1 MLYVIIVSIKTN
13 QRAKTMKNSAKQYI
27 SKHKMIDIPNDD
39 IFKNDKLRRQA
50 YIEDLSALIENLHE
64 PLTLSINGSWG
75 CGKTTFVKMWQAYL
89 QKEKGIKSIYF
100 SAWEDDFSKEPLIAI
115 LGEIRRY
122 INENSNE
129 TKKQTFETKF
139 SEIKDCS
146 AKILKR
152 ALPAFLS
159 GMTAGALNFDE
170 GFERA
175 IGTLIESSTK
185 ELIEQHSA
193 NKELMV
199 KFKESL
205 KQLIEIIDDSKPFVI
220 FVDELDRCR
229 PLYAIELLERIKHIF
244 GVEKLIFV
252 LSIDKNQLAESIKSQ
267 YGAIDTDNYL
277 RRFVDLE
284 FELTNIDI
292 FSFCEYLYN
301 EFLLDEVLQD
311 SGLRGKDD
319 YKLFLIKFLACSL
332 DLSLREIEQ
341 IFTKMKLIFATTQ
354 MIDNIFVEVI
364 AFLLIVKMKLP
375 KEYNL
380 LIKGQADTQKLI
392 AKLTNKNDLFASI
405 YVDRWEDFEYIEQ
418 VIIKGIVMATG
429 KSDDEMEDILIDLC
443 ENDEM
448 DLEMQTKE
456 EKAKGYYAELL
467 NNFLEYSN
475 PNYAD
480 LRDCFLNKLINLAIK
495 KVEFVDRLNLNI

>member
-1 MLYVIIVSIKTN
+1 
-13 QRAKTMKNSAKQYI
+13 MKNSAKQYI

-311 SGLRGKDD
+311 SGLRDKDD

-392 AKLTNKNDLFASI
+392 TKLTSKNDLFASI
-405 YVDRWEDFEYIEQ
+405 YVDRWRDFEYIEQ

-429 KSDDEMEDILIDLC
+429 KSDDEMEYTLIDSC

-480 LRDCFLNKLINLAIK
+480 LRDCFFKQTHQSSYK
-495 KVEFVDRLNLNI
+495 KG

>member
-1 MLYVIIVSIKTN
+1 
-13 QRAKTMKNSAKQYI
+13 
-27 SKHKMIDIPNDD
+27 
-39 IFKNDKLRRQA
+39 
-50 YIEDLSALIENLHE
+50 
-64 PLTLSINGSWG
+64 
-75 CGKTTFVKMWQAYL
+75 
-89 QKEKGIKSIYF
+89 
-100 SAWEDDFSKEPLIAI
+100 
-115 LGEIRRY
+115 
-122 INENSNE
+122 
-129 TKKQTFETKF
+129 
-139 SEIKDCS
+139 
-146 AKILKR
+146 
-152 ALPAFLS
+152 
-159 GMTAGALNFDE
+159 MTAGVLNFDE

-175 IGTLIESSTK
+175 IGALIESSTK

-284 FELTNIDI
+284 FELKNPNI
-292 FSFCEYLYN
+292 FEFCEYLYN
-301 EFLLDEVLQD
+301 EFSLDKVLQD
-311 SGLRGKDD
+311 SELRGKDD

-364 AFLLIVKMKLP
+364 AFLLIAKMKLP

-392 AKLTNKNDLFASI
+392 TKLTSKNDLFVSI
-405 YVDRWEDFEYIEQ
+405 YADRWRDFEYIEQ
-418 VIIKGIVMATG
+418 VIIKGIVMAIG
-429 KSDDEMEDILIDLC
+429 KSDDEMEDILIDSC

-456 EKAKGYYAELL
+456 EKVKRYYAELL

-480 LRDCFLNKLINLAIK
+480 LRDCFFKQTHQSSYK
-495 KVEFVDRLNLNI
+495 KG

>member
-1 MLYVIIVSIKTN
+1 
-13 QRAKTMKNSAKQYI
+13 MKNSAKQYI

-50 YIEDLSALIENLHE
+50 YIKDLSALIENLHE

-122 INENSNE
+122 INEISNE
-129 TKKQTFETKF
+129 TKKQTFEAKF

-205 KQLIEIIDDSKPFVI
+205 KQLIEIIDDSKPFVV

-311 SGLRGKDD
+311 SGLRDKDD

-364 AFLLIVKMKLP
+364 TFLLIVKMKLP

-405 YVDRWEDFEYIEQ
+405 YVDRWRDFEYIEQ
-418 VIIKGIVMATG
+418 VIIKGIVMATA
-429 KSDDEMEDILIDLC
+429 KSDDEMEDILIDSC

-480 LRDCFLNKLINLAIK
+480 LRDCLLNKLINLAIK

>member
-1 MLYVIIVSIKTN
+1 MLYVIIVSNKIN

-89 QKEKGIKSIYF
+89 QKEKDIKSIYF

-122 INENSNE
+122 INEISNE
-129 TKKQTFETKF
+129 TKKQTFEAKF

-229 PLYAIELLERIKHIF
+229 PLYAIEFLERIKHIF

-284 FELTNIDI
+284 FELKNPNI
-292 FSFCEYLYN
+292 FEFCEYLYHQ
-301 EFLLDEVLQD
+301 FSLDEVLHRNGFQH
-311 SGLRGKDD
+311 KDD
-319 YKLFLIKFLACSL
+319 CKIFLIKFLAYSL

-341 IFTKMKLIFATTQ
+341 IFTKMKIIF
-354 MIDNIFVEVI
+354 ISSYISNDNIFVETLI
-364 AFLLIVKMKLP
+364 LLLIVKMKLP
-375 KEYNL
+375 NEYDL
-380 LIKGQADTQKLI
+380 LIKGQADTQKLVE
-392 AKLTNKNDLFASI
+392 KLTNKNELI
-405 YVDRWEDFEYIEQ
+405 YVDENTEDNFKHLKY
-418 VIIKGIVMATG
+418 VIIKGVIMAAG
-429 KSDDEMEDILIDLC
+429 KSDSELQSIVPHIIHNKIN
-443 ENDEM
+443 NDETEEEFY
-448 DLEMQTKE
+448 LKQLKSFLTKSFLDRMGNLCKLNGLIE
-456 EKAKGYYAELL
+456 SIAKEINFVYRFNLL
-467 NNFLEYSN
+467 N
-475 PNYAD
+475 
-480 LRDCFLNKLINLAIK
+480 
-495 KVEFVDRLNLNI
+495 